1 MGPKKVLLLKT
12 GSMTGSGLPRT
23 SSRVESIFL
32 RSDNCFLFPSLR
44 FMPPNAPL
52 SPVGDN
58 PVFPRRA
65 QLTVSGLPLH
75 RTRPPHPTPKNS
87 SMKLFF
93 VEPAICL
100 SAFAMTLTSPL
111 TTQYVYRRI
120 WQESGNYSM
129 ASVSNVSDCDG
140 NKSSPIFAFQE
151 VSNHNA
157 PEMR

>member
-44 FMPPNAPL
+44 FTPPNAPL

-65 QLTVSGLPLH
+65 QLTVSLVSLCTELGHP
-75 RTRPPHPTPKNS
+75 TPPHP
-87 SMKLFF
+87 
-93 VEPAICL
+93 EEQQYEAILRGARHLPQRICDDLDL
-100 SAFAMTLTSPL
+100 SPDHT
-111 TTQYVYRRI
+111 VRV
-120 WQESGNYSM
+120 QENM
-129 ASVSNVSDCDG
+129 AG
-140 NKSSPIFAFQE
+140 ERQLQHGLREQRF
-151 VSNHNA
+151 
-157 PEMR
+157 